1 MANLIIKSSADNLVL
16 QGSDASPAITVGA
29 TGTTTFAE
37 NATFS
42 GTANNLGTISSA
54 TTFPAG
60 HIIDYVGQNEGN
72 CMGSLT
78 LTTAVGDVLNSGVTI
93 TIGSGNKAL
102 ILVSGW
108 FYTEINHAG
117 GDRYIALYKN
127 VDGGGDVE
135 MDEAWQGGE
144 SMKSYERMA
153 ISAMCYDNSVG
164 SVVYKLKVKTVGT
177 AGNIR
182 YYTNMFA
189 FELKG

>member
-1 MANLIIKSSADNLVL
+1 MATLSVGGNTVFDGSTL
-16 QGSDASPAITVGA
+16 Q
-29 TGTTTFAE
+29 
-37 NATFS
+37 S
-42 GTANNLGTISSA
+42 GV
-54 TTFPAG
+54 FPAG
-60 HIIDYVGQNEGN
+60 HIIDYVGQNEGH
-72 CMGSLT
+72 CMGSLV
-78 LTTAVGDVLNSGVTI
+78 TADSGGDVLNSGVTI

-108 FYTEINHAG
+108 FYTHINHAG
-117 GDRYIALYKN
+117 ADRHIALYKY
-127 VDGGGDVE
+127 VDGGGDGE

-144 SMKSYERMA
+144 SMKNYERMA
-153 ISAMCYDNSVG
+153 ISVMCMDNSVG

>member
-1 MANLIIKSSADNLVL
+1 MANLIIKSSADDLVL
-16 QGSDASPAITVGA
+16 QGSDNSPAITVGA

-37 NATFS
+37 NATFAS
-42 GTANNLGTISSA
+42 GKGMTLTNSS
-54 TTFPAG
+54 TFPTG
-60 HIIDYVGQNEGN
+60 HVIDYAGQNVGE
-72 CMGSLT
+72 CMGALT
-78 LTTAVGDVLNSGVTI
+78 LTTAVGDVINSGVTI

-108 FYTEINHAG
+108 FYTHINHAG
-117 GDRYIALYKN
+117 ADRHIALYKN

-177 AGNIR
+177 AGTIK

-189 FELKG
+189 FEIKG

>member
-1 MANLIIKSSADNLVL
+1 M
-16 QGSDASPAITVGA
+16 GA
-29 TGTTTFAE
+29 
-37 NATFS
+37 
-42 GTANNLGTISSA
+42 
-54 TTFPAG
+54 
-60 HIIDYVGQNEGN
+60 
-72 CMGSLT
+72 LT
-78 LTTAVGDVLNSGVTI
+78 LTTAVGDVINSGVTI

-117 GDRYIALYKN
+117 GDRYISLYKN

>member
-1 MANLIIKSSADNLVL
+1 MADLVIKPSSGNLVL
-16 QGSDASPAITVGA
+16 KDDQNVARLTLATSTGNTTFTGA
-29 TGTTTFAE
+29 TTLA
-37 NATFS
+37 NATI
-42 GTANNLGTISSA
+42 TAG
-54 TTFPAG
+54 TFPTG
-60 HIIDYVGQNEGN
+60 HVIDYVGQNVGE
-72 CMGSLT
+72 CMGALT
-78 LTTAVGDVLNSGVTI
+78 LTTAVGDVINSGVTI

-117 GDRYIALYKN
+117 GDRYISLYKN